1 MRKSLLAASALT
13 LLCIV
18 LSMATLLTSSCSSL
32 ARNLNIVNPTYSIR
46 DIRPRVDIALP
57 LSQSSIDFDFLLG
70 INNQNSVGLRLD
82 RVDFNLLINDSHII
96 DGYSDSQIKIP
107 ARGVGDVHLRARV
120 GYDSLRSLFREVA
133 DMVQGNRARY
143 ELRGTAYYDT
153 PVGQLRF
160 PLTVYRSGNDR
171 R

>member
-1 MRKSLLAASALT
+1 MRKSLLCASVLT

-18 LSMATLLTSSCSSL
+18 LSIATLMTSCSSV
-32 ARNLNIVNPTYSIR
+32 ARSLNIVNPTYSIR

-70 INNQNSVGLRLD
+70 VNNQNSVGLRLD
-82 RVDFNLLINDSHII
+82 RVDFNLLINDSHIL
-96 DGYSDSQIKIP
+96 DGYSDSQIRIP

-120 GYDSLRSLFREVA
+120 GYDSLRSIFREVA

-143 ELRGTAYYDT
+143 EIRGTAYYNT

-160 PLTVYRSGNDR
+160 PLTVYRSGNNSR
-171 R
+171 